1 MISDLIM
8 ENTYRLIDGFRKQSR
23 ASIERHLDRLAD
35 NYAVYSVHLKGISPF
50 LENNDIYVYVHN
62 ACIVV
67 VCIDNYGN
75 LDELADERYV
85 HGEVPLYFTEESHR
99 VSPVW
104 QLVESIRLIKMK
116 LREAHIDTF
125 DLWGVLLSES
135 KFLNADDM
143 KEEWEDQDISVID
156 NLKGLKQWRVE
167 VNTDDDLPYGPNI
180 MAAIESIVKRPDPKA
195 TEVAHETETDSILQE
210 LIDDFINSPTDKEA
224 ECNEDICGTSTGDV
238 GENDADHAENDN
250 ADTAI
255 SNSELCTDLAEPNL
269 EDSQSNFKAK
279 VTILQPLPNPRNEL
293 DKLVGC
299 ADIKARIDELLALN
313 RYNAMVRTAFPG
325 AKTHEVSL
333 HCIFLGQP
341 GTGKTTVCKIF
352 GSLLHEAGVLSK
364 GHVVVANRSTFVG
377 SRWGDEESNVRH
389 ALELAK
395 GGVLMIDEAYLLV
408 SKHEQDPG
416 RLVLQL
422 LMEVLADEKQR
433 DIAVVLCGYREPM
446 MQLLDTNQGLT
457 SRFPNRFE
465 FNDFTV
471 DELIEITS
479 RRIGEYQYSFTED
492 AWQKFKDMLASAYKQ
507 RDPQS
512 WGNARFVANQ
522 LERIYI
528 RHARRCVS
536 ESPTDSKQLL
546 LLTPADI
553 QPIDVPRPRP
563 RIGF

>member
-1 MISDLIM
+1 M

-35 NYAVYSVHLKGISPF
+35 NYAVYSVHLNGISPF

-224 ECNEDICGTSTGDV
+224 ECDEDICAESTGSGGDD
-238 GENDADHAENDN
+238 DADHAESDE
-250 ADTAI
+250 ADMAI
-255 SNSELCTDLAEPNL
+255 SDDGLNTDFAEPNL
-269 EDSQSNFKAK
+269 EDSQSKFKAK
-279 VTILQPLPNPRNEL
+279 VTILKPLPNPRNEL

-299 ADIKARIDELLALN
+299 ADIKTRIDELLALN

-333 HCIFLGQP
+333 HSIFLGQP

-528 RHARRCVS
+528 RHASRCVS

>member
-1 MISDLIM
+1 M

-23 ASIERHLDRLAD
+23 TSIERHLDRLAD

-156 NLKGLKQWRVE
+156 NLKGLKRWRVE

-210 LIDDFINSPTDKEA
+210 LIDDFINSPTDKEV
-224 ECNEDICGTSTGDV
+224 ECDEDICGTSTGSGGDD
-238 GENDADHAENDN
+238 DADHAENDN

-269 EDSQSNFKAK
+269 EDSQSKFKAK

-333 HCIFLGQP
+333 HSIFLGQP

>member
-1 MISDLIM
+1 M

-35 NYAVYSVHLKGISPF
+35 NYAVYSVHLNGISPF
-50 LENNDIYVYVHN
+50 LENNDIYIYVHN

-67 VCIDNYGN
+67 VCIDSYGN

-104 QLVESIRLIKMK
+104 QLGESIRLMKMK

-156 NLKGLKQWRVE
+156 NLKGLKRWRVE

-180 MAAIESIVKRPDPKA
+180 MAAIESIVKQPDPKA
-195 TEVAHETETDSILQE
+195 TEVADETETDSILQE

-224 ECNEDICGTSTGDV
+224 ECDEDICGTSTGNV
-238 GENDADHAENDN
+238 GDDDADHAENDN
-250 ADTAI
+250 ADTTI

-269 EDSQSNFKAK
+269 EDSQSKFKAK
-279 VTILQPLPNPRNEL
+279 VTILKPLPNPRNEL
-293 DKLVGC
+293 NKLVGC

-333 HCIFLGQP
+333 HSFFLGQP

>member
-1 MISDLIM
+1 M

>member
-1 MISDLIM
+1 M

-85 HGEVPLYFTEESHR
+85 QGEVPLYFTEESHR

-135 KFLNADDM
+135 KILNADDM

-156 NLKGLKQWRVE
+156 NLKGLKRWRVE

-224 ECNEDICGTSTGDV
+224 ECDEDICGTSTGNV
-238 GENDADHAENDN
+238 GENEADHAENDN

-269 EDSQSNFKAK
+269 EDSQSKFKAK

-333 HCIFLGQP
+333 HSIFLGQP

-553 QPIDVPRPRP
+553 LPIDVPRPRP

>member
-1 MISDLIM
+1 M

-50 LENNDIYVYVHN
+50 LENNDIYVYVHK

-156 NLKGLKQWRVE
+156 NLKGLKRWRVE

-210 LIDDFINSPTDKEA
+210 LIDDFINSPTEKEA
-224 ECNEDICGTSTGDV
+224 ECDEDICGTSTGNV

-269 EDSQSNFKAK
+269 EDSQSKFKAK

-333 HCIFLGQP
+333 HSIFLGQP

>member
-1 MISDLIM
+1 M

-224 ECNEDICGTSTGDV
+224 ECDEDICGTSTGNV

-255 SNSELCTDLAEPNL
+255 SNSELCTDLAEPDL
-269 EDSQSNFKAK
+269 EDSQSKFKAK
-279 VTILQPLPNPRNEL
+279 VTILKPLPNPRNEL

-299 ADIKARIDELLALN
+299 ANIKARIDELLALN

-333 HCIFLGQP
+333 HSIFLGQP

-446 MQLLDTNQGLT
+446 MQLLGTNQGLT

>member
-224 ECNEDICGTSTGDV
+224 ECDEDICAESTGSGGDD
-238 GENDADHAENDN
+238 DADHAESDE
-250 ADTAI
+250 ADMAI
-255 SNSELCTDLAEPNL
+255 SDDGLNTDFAEPNL
-269 EDSQSNFKAK
+269 EDSQSKFKAK
-279 VTILQPLPNPRNEL
+279 VTILKPLPNPRNEL

-333 HCIFLGQP
+333 HSIFLGQP

-364 GHVVVANRSTFVG
+364 GHVVVSNRSTFVG

>member
-1 MISDLIM
+1 M

-156 NLKGLKQWRVE
+156 NLKSPKRWRVE

-210 LIDDFINSPTDKEA
+210 LIDDFINSPTDKEV
-224 ECNEDICGTSTGDV
+224 ECDEDICAESTGSGGDD
-238 GENDADHAENDN
+238 DAEHAENDN

-255 SNSELCTDLAEPNL
+255 SNSELCTDLTEPNL

-293 DKLVGC
+293 NKLVGC

-333 HCIFLGQP
+333 HSIFLGQP

>member
-156 NLKGLKQWRVE
+156 NLKSPKRWRVE

-224 ECNEDICGTSTGDV
+224 ECDEDICAESTGSGGDD
-238 GENDADHAENDN
+238 DAEHAENDN

-255 SNSELCTDLAEPNL
+255 SNSELCTDLTEPNL

-293 DKLVGC
+293 NKLVGC

-333 HCIFLGQP
+333 HSIFLGQP

-536 ESPTDSKQLL
+536 ESPTDNKQLL

>member
-1 MISDLIM
+1 M

-224 ECNEDICGTSTGDV
+224 ECDEDICAESTGSGGDD
-238 GENDADHAENDN
+238 DADHAESDE
-250 ADTAI
+250 ADMAI
-255 SNSELCTDLAEPNL
+255 SDDGLNTDFAEPNL
-269 EDSQSNFKAK
+269 EDSQSKFKAK
-279 VTILQPLPNPRNEL
+279 VTILKPLPNPRNEL

-333 HCIFLGQP
+333 HSIFLGQP

-364 GHVVVANRSTFVG
+364 GHVVVSNRSTFVG

>member
-50 LENNDIYVYVHN
+50 LENNDIYVYVHK

-156 NLKGLKQWRVE
+156 NLKGLKRWRVE

-210 LIDDFINSPTDKEA
+210 LIDDFINSPTEKEA
-224 ECNEDICGTSTGDV
+224 ECDEDICGTSTGNV

-269 EDSQSNFKAK
+269 EDSQSKFKAK

-333 HCIFLGQP
+333 HSIFLGQP

>member
-23 ASIERHLDRLAD
+23 ASVERHLDRLAD

-85 HGEVPLYFTEESHR
+85 HGEVPLYITEESHR

-156 NLKGLKQWRVE
+156 NLKGLKRWRVE

-210 LIDDFINSPTDKEA
+210 LIDDFINSPTDKEV
-224 ECNEDICGTSTGDV
+224 ECDEDICGTSTGSGGDD
-238 GENDADHAENDN
+238 DADHAENDN

-279 VTILQPLPNPRNEL
+279 VTILKPLPNPRNEL

-333 HCIFLGQP
+333 HSIFLGQP